1 LEKPRCSLIINPPHR
16 NPPSGIFLLDRASP
30 YISQVLKQR
39 KARSTADT
47 KRDGVETPWRE
58 IPETLADCKGSGFNK
73 TFMETKNVIAH
84 QLGNTSLKGIKGFI
98 FYGEPGNGKTLM
110 ARVLAKEL
118 QLSLFFV
125 DGSVIARELYGQS
138 ERQIVK
144 VFTNARK
151 KRSLILIDDAESVFP
166 DRDWMKGESWHVAQN
181 NILFHQIDELDTS
194 QTSLIMTTNK
204 FQLLDS
210 ALRDRLY
217 AIEFPPIDQETAL
230 EVAKMKCAEKEID
243 SAGAEARIRAEPDA
257 FKSGRAIDRMVVME
271 YIRQIGEVKSNT
283 SRA

>member
-1 LEKPRCSLIINPPHR
+1 MPPR
-16 NPPSGIFLLDRASP
+16 
-30 YISQVLKQR
+30 
-39 KARSTADT
+39 ARPTADST
-47 KRDGVETPWRE
+47 SKRDGVETPWKE
-58 IPETLADCKGSGFNK
+58 ISESLKDCKGAEFNK
-73 TFMETKNVIAH
+73 TFKEAKNVIAH
-84 QLGNTSLKGIKGFI
+84 QLGNKSLKGIKGFI

-110 ARVLAKEL
+110 AKVLAKEL

-144 VFTNARK
+144 VFTNAKK

-210 ALRDRLY
+210 ALKDRLY
-217 AIEFPPIDQETAL
+217 PLEFPPLDERTAL
-230 EVAKMKCAEKEID
+230 EIAKMKCAEKGID
-243 SAGAEARIRAEPDA
+243 PAHAEARVRAEPDA
-257 FKSGRAIDRMVVME
+257 FRSGRAIERMVVME
-271 YIRQIGEVKSNT
+271 YIRQVGEGHV
-283 SRA
+283 R